1 MDGLHPSRELLT
13 SYFRDELPSPR
24 RRKVSKH
31 VSLCPACRR
40 KLSRLE
46 GEEADTAA
54 GAVDY
59 ESAFRRAAETARAF
73 KASIDEEA
81 RRSASLLSELLQEPP
96 AKRLERIDGEPRF
109 HALKLCQLF
118 QERSRS
124 DWFAQPARGL
134 ESARLAVA
142 IADHLDEG
150 RHGCDLV
157 AAERARAWAL
167 LGNAWRITRNLHN
180 ADQALNQAAR
190 HQRLTGDPLVESEL
204 LSLTA
209 ALRYSQ
215 GRMADSI
222 ALLDRA
228 IRISRE
234 IGDNLLEGRALVAKG
249 RALEDSGRSR
259 EAIRILRKA
268 RLHLS
273 PETNLEAWVAALHN
287 LLTCL
292 VEMGCPLEAEQILQR
307 ERHHYL
313 DLGRPR
319 LLARLLWVEALI
331 AESRGRL
338 EAASSLL
345 WQAREIFDDQ
355 QLALEWALVSLRL
368 ATVLGRRV
376 RRAEGR
382 SLLEEAI
389 PVLDFLEVRPEA
401 GSARMIYLLY
411 RKS

>member
-1 MDGLHPSRELLT
+1 MDGLHPSRELLAG
-13 SYFRDELPSPR
+13 YVRDELPSPR
-24 RRKVSKH
+24 RRKISGH

-46 GEEADTAA
+46 GEADKAA

-59 ESAFRRAAETARAF
+59 ESAFRRAAETAQAF

-124 DWFAQPARGL
+124 DWFEQPARGL

-150 RHGCDLV
+150 RYGSSQV
-157 AAERARAWAL
+157 AEEKARAWAL

-180 ADQALNQAAR
+180 AEQALNQAAG
-190 HQRLTGDPLVESEL
+190 HHRLTRNPLIESEL

-215 GRMADSI
+215 GRMAESI

-234 IGDNLLEGRALVAKG
+234 IGDNLLEGRALVSKG

-268 RLHLS
+268 RLRLS
-273 PETNLEAWVAALHN
+273 PKTNLEAWVAALHN

-292 VEMGCPLEAEQILQR
+292 VEMGRPLEAEQILHQ

-313 DLGRPR
+313 DVGRPR

-338 EAASSLL
+338 EAASPLL
-345 WQAREIFDDQ
+345 WQARELFEDQ
-355 QLALEWALVSLRL
+355 QLPLEWALVSLRL

-382 SLLEEAI
+382 SLLEEVI

-401 GSARMIYLLY
+401 GSARLIYSWC
-411 RKS
+411 RRS